1 MSEEEI
7 NAAVDL
13 YNKYVNMNNVLAND
27 VNYNLNIAKG
37 KLEVAYDVLNRNWDG
52 AQKSLKIKEL
62 EGIIDEIKRDIKA
75 IDNIL
80 LEIQSIMRSME
91 SQYNIV

>member
-91 SQYNIV
+91 SEYNIV

>member
-13 YNKYVNMNNVLAND
+13 YNKYVNMNNVLANG
-27 VNYNLNIAKG
+27 VNYNLNITKG
-37 KLEVAYDVLNRNWDG
+37 KLEIAYDVLNRNWDG
-52 AQKSLKIKEL
+52 AQKTLKIKEL

-80 LEIQSIMRSME
+80 LEVQSIMKSME
-91 SQYNIV
+91 SEYNIV